1 MIYIYEE
8 DIEILVEVVKQ
19 SSIHKEYIFHLYS
32 LFQEF
37 CKMSPRLYKQ
47 ELKGK
52 IHESIVFD
60 TLTYPVFNNY
70 HDLFYRNNI
79 KIIPLNIG
87 ELLTP
92 RGLAYWAMDDG
103 SPERSGFILYTNAFT
118 KTEVNLLINVLK
130 QKFDLNCS
138 IHTRTGGKKVPYMI
152 YIKSDSWLKF
162 KSLIEPFVI
171 PHFSYKLKLRGSP
184 KSKE

>member
-60 TLTYPVFNNY
+60 T
-70 HDLFYRNNI
+70 
-79 KIIPLNIG
+79 
-87 ELLTP
+87 
-92 RGLAYWAMDDG
+92 
-103 SPERSGFILYTNAFT
+103 
-118 KTEVNLLINVLK
+118 
-130 QKFDLNCS
+130 
-138 IHTRTGGKKVPYMI
+138 
-152 YIKSDSWLKF
+152 
-162 KSLIEPFVI
+162 
-171 PHFSYKLKLRGSP
+171 
-184 KSKE
+184 